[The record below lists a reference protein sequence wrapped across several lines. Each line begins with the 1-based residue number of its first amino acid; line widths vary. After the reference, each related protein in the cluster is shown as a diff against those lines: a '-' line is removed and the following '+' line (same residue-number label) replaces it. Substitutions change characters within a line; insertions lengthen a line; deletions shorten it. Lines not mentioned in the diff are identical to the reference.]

1 MKKKICCIV
10 LTLWL
15 LCTPAWAQDADI
27 SQEVELPAGWEEV
40 LDEAPIT
47 AEDFKEMT
55 LPDYLGIAARA
66 VQGQLKAPLRL
77 FAKLC
82 GILLLAAL
90 AQSLS
95 AQKPGEELTAVLD
108 TVVTL
113 AVFSLCGN
121 TLLDLLEVLR
131 SAIES
136 SRTYLVSF
144 IPVFASALTACGQPG
159 GAALYSGLFFTAATF
174 IANLLCQVMF
184 PLSKMFLAMDA
195 TACVGGGLDLSGLA
209 AVLRKWSKWLLGFSA
224 TVFTALMTLQGTF
237 TQSADTVALKTGKF
251 LLGSSIPVV
260 GRAVSDAMGG
270 VLAGMKL
277 LKGTAGFAVVAVV
290 VALFA
295 PVLIQCFLYGAVFAA
310 GGMVATAT
318 GAGRSA
324 KLFSGLADCVGLY
337 ASMAF
342 FFSFVVTSAT
352 ILMILF
358 GSGG

>member
-1 MKKKICCIV
+1 
-10 LTLWL
+10 
-15 LCTPAWAQDADI
+15 
-27 SQEVELPAGWEEV
+27 
-40 LDEAPIT
+40 
-47 AEDFKEMT
+47 
-55 LPDYLGIAARA
+55 
-66 VQGQLKAPLRL
+66 
-77 FAKLC
+77 
-82 GILLLAAL
+82 
-90 AQSLS
+90 
-95 AQKPGEELTAVLD
+95 
-108 TVVTL
+108 
-113 AVFSLCGN
+113 
-121 TLLDLLEVLR
+121 
-131 SAIES
+131 
-136 SRTYLVSF
+136 
-144 IPVFASALTACGQPG
+144 
-159 GAALYSGLFFTAATF
+159 
-174 IANLLCQVMF
+174 
-184 PLSKMFLAMDA
+184 MFLAMDA